1 MFGFASHDIALY
13 EAKECGAREKM
24 RPGCRISVGEKHP
37 ELAAPHPRLML
48 TKCGTTF
55 GACLLFFSVSPLVKR
70 HLIFAEWR
78 DQAFEGSNLRFV
90 PG

>member
-48 TKCGTTF
+48 TNVEQRLEL
-55 GACLLFFSVSPLVKR
+55 AYYFFP
-70 HLIFAEWR
+70 
-78 DQAFEGSNLRFV
+78 
-90 PG
+90 